1 VAKAF
6 PLRNRALPDPY
17 HGGVVSLAERSRAA
31 WAAIAAR
38 FGGYGFV
45 GPETPAFRCLSSACP
60 VNCCRPFTV
69 ALDAEDLERFL
80 RLSGLP
86 VESVVECEGG
96 VPVVLPLAEPYVL
109 AREGGA
115 CRFLGAD
122 GRCTQYE
129 ARPTACRLY
138 PYQVVFVDEGTGRLI
153 APSPERVREAMA
165 ALEGVGGVGTVPV
178 LLFHRAC
185 PGFVGEPLGEV
196 AWLRL
201 LRDTLSLQFRR
212 MFAEQ
217 PA

>member
-1 VAKAF
+1 MAKPA
-6 PLRNRALPDPY
+6 PSRNREFPEPY
-17 HGGVVSLAERSRAA
+17 HGFVYLAERSRAA
-31 WAAIAAR
+31 WAAIAPR

-45 GPETPAFRCLSSACP
+45 GPETPAFRCLASACP
-60 VNCCRPFTV
+60 ANCCRPFTV
-69 ALDAEDLERFL
+69 ALDAEDLDRFV
-80 RLSGLP
+80 RVSRLP

-138 PYQVVFVDEGTGRLI
+138 PYQVVLVDEHSGRLA
-153 APSPERVREAMA
+153 APSPERVREATA
-165 ALEGVGGVGTVPV
+165 ALEGTGGGGTVPV

-196 AWLRL
+196 AWRRL
-201 LRDTLSLQFRR
+201 VRDTLNLQFRR
-212 MFAEQ
+212 TLAEQ